1 MPVSQFFQAAIDG
14 GVPMAKYRPMKQILS
29 VIVALGLAGSLTA
42 DDSDSGIYRSKD
54 RQGNTVFTDQPGD
67 NAERVELQD
76 TNRTPAVTP
85 RPARKK
91 SAKKDPGSG
100 YVVSFVEP
108 EDNAVVPNGLIPTTF
123 SVTIDPPLLPKH
135 KLEFLLDG
143 ESLVVGPA
151 QHHTIDRL
159 TPGGHQ
165 ITAQVVDADG
175 KPLGE
180 AGSVRVT
187 AYWPGNR

>member
-1 MPVSQFFQAAIDG
+1 M
-14 GVPMAKYRPMKQILS
+14 
-29 VIVALGLAGSLTA
+29 VALGLAGSLAA
-42 DDSDSGIYRSKD
+42 DDAEPGIYRSKD
-54 RQGNTVFTDQPGD
+54 RHGNTVFTDQPGD

-85 RPARKK
+85 RPPKEKA
-91 SAKKDPGSG
+91 AKKDQRSG
-100 YVVSFVEP
+100 YVVSFVQP
-108 EDNAVVPNGLIPTTF
+108 QDNSVVPNGLLPTTV
-123 SVTIDPPLLPKH
+123 SVMIDPALLPKH

-143 ESLVVGPA
+143 ESLTVGSV

-165 ITAQVVDADG
+165 ITARVVDADG
-175 KPLGE
+175 RPLGK
-180 AGSVRVT
+180 AGSVKVT